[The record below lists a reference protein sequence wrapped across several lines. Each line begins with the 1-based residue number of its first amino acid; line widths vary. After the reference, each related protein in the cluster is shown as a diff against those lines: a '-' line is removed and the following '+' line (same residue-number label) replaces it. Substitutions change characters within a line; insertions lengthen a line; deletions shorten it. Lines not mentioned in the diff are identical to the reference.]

1 MSNYVNWA
9 VHPETGKTEQAEYLD
24 DHFGK
29 HLYGVRFSDG
39 RVFPSGS
46 VVWPRCETCGHD
58 FSDHAL
64 PHSRT
69 YCPCEHPDCECG
81 DFVLK
86 KNITPMHDEF
96 LEEVARSF
104 SGQEP
109 RPCRGCGKDWTP
121 SGWNFYGLCNT
132 CFPRWDAVRFMS
144 PAPGVKYMVT
154 PGYYSS
160 CDQWIAD
167 GCPDKPEEPFQIHF
181 ED

>member
-1 MSNYVNWA
+1 MEIGPAACECRDCKLDKYEHRRMSNYVNWA
-9 VHPETGKTEQAEYLD
+9 VHPETDKIEQAEYLD
-24 DHFGK
+24 DHFGR
-29 HLYGVRFSDG
+29 HLHGVRFSDG
-39 RVFPSGS
+39 KVFPEGS
-46 VVWPRCETCGHD
+46 V
-58 FSDHAL
+58 
-64 PHSRT
+64 RT
-69 YCPCEHPDCECG
+69 PG
-81 DFVLK
+81 QTLM
-86 KNITPMHDEF
+86 TDEF